1 MGLYRAVA
9 SEYILCPH
17 DRKKIQEKRQTE
29 KIHWEQ
35 KWFTALSIKKCGKKS
50 ALLKISVPCKIDMPA
65 TYVMPL
71 CVDFVFLMLKS
82 IIIAD

>member
-29 KIHWEQ
+29 KNTLGAEMVHCT
-35 KWFTALSIKKCGKKS
+35 K
-50 ALLKISVPCKIDMPA
+50 
-65 TYVMPL
+65 Y
-71 CVDFVFLMLKS
+71 
-82 IIIAD
+82 

>member
-50 ALLKISVPCKIDMPA
+50 ALLKKYLYLAKLTCLLPM
-65 TYVMPL
+65 
-71 CVDFVFLMLKS
+71 
-82 IIIAD
+82 